1 MYERKDRNTESAS
14 LLGLGYLW
22 LMANERG
29 EPEDYIFLDINTEFE
44 LLLGLRCEDVLGKR
58 ASCVFDGGVPKGLDR
73 FAYYASVI
81 RSGRA
86 QEAVQWVEPP
96 GRYYRIT
103 VIPVRDDI
111 FALTMREAATPELP
125 FSRER
130 EEEETVLASLQTIF
144 NRTHD
149 SILLVEH
156 RDGMFRFVRNN
167 QLHQRLTG
175 FSDVAGTTPVMLLG
189 EEVGK
194 MLVGHY
200 EQCVRTG
207 RTVAY
212 EQWYDFA
219 SGARVWHT
227 EVTPLFGKDGIRYLL
242 CSSKDI
248 TELKKAQEENEIIS
262 RRLQSM
268 FDRHTAV
275 MLMIEPFTGKIVDA
289 NPSAS
294 TFYGYTKEEL
304 KALYIWNL
312 NIMASEEV
320 ERCRMMAYAQ
330 QKQLFQ
336 FQHRLKN
343 GQVRTV
349 DVYTCPISDGEMT
362 LLYSIIF
369 DVTDRERYRNELFQE
384 KEALRVTLRSI
395 GDGVVTTDET
405 GRITSLNLAAQE
417 ITGWMASEA
426 KGKRFS
432 EVFTLR
438 NEETGRPVENP
449 IQKVL
454 ETGRTIGLAN
464 HTELIHRNSRALPIA
479 DSAAPIR
486 AESGEIIGVVMVF
499 RDVSSEKEHGRQIRY
514 LSDHDHLTGLSNR
527 RYIEEAMPAF
537 DVSENLP
544 IAVVMGDVN
553 GLKITNDVFGH
564 EMGDR
569 LLQHMAVSIK
579 RHCRAEDMIARWG
592 GDEVVIF
599 MPCTDLERAEE
610 IVRHIKEEHLCAEMH
625 GLRMSISFGCAVKE
639 RPEESIES
647 VLRKAEEYMYH
658 QKLLDSKS
666 YRNAVINTLLATL
679 YEKSYETE
687 EHSERLEHY
696 CRMIGARLR
705 LSAEEMN
712 QLSLLA
718 VLHDIG
724 KVSIDPDILL
734 KPGRLT
740 PDEWEEMQRH
750 AEIGYRIAQA
760 TPDLAMVAELILSHH
775 ERWDGRGYP
784 RGLEGEEIPLSCRI
798 LAVVDAF
805 DAMTNDRIYRKAV
818 GYEAA
823 IAEIVGNAGTQF
835 DPAIAAV
842 FAEILMDEA
851 AVAQQ

>member
-1 MYERKDRNTESAS
+1 MYERKDRKTESTS
-14 LLGLGYLW
+14 LLGLGYLR
-22 LMANERG
+22 LIANEWG
-29 EPEDYIFLDINTEFE
+29 EPADYMFLDINAELE
-44 LLLGLRCEDVLGKR
+44 LLLGLRCDDVLGKR
-58 ASCVFDGGVPKGLDR
+58 ASCVFHGGVPKGLDR
-73 FAYYASVI
+73 FSYYASVI

-96 GRYYRIT
+96 GRYYSVT
-103 VIPVRDDI
+103 VIPVRDDV
-111 FALTMREAATPELP
+111 FALTMRE
-125 FSRER
+125 
-130 EEEETVLASLQTIF
+130 EEEAVLASLQTIF

-149 SILLVEH
+149 AILLVEH
-156 RDGMFRFVRNN
+156 RDGVFRFVRNN

-175 FSDVAGTTPVMLLG
+175 FSDVAGMTPVMLLG
-189 EEVGK
+189 EEVGQ

-219 SGARVWHT
+219 AGARVWHT
-227 EVTPLFGKDGIRYLL
+227 EVTPLFGKDGIRYLV

-248 TELKKAQEENEIIS
+248 TELKRAQEENEVIS

-289 NPSAS
+289 NPAACA
-294 TFYGYTKEEL
+294 FYGYTKEEL
-304 KALYIWNL
+304 KGLYIWNL
-312 NIMASEEV
+312 NIMPNEDV

-330 QKQLFQ
+330 QEQLFQ
-336 FQHRLKN
+336 FQHRLKS
-343 GQVRTV
+343 GEIRTV
-349 DVYTCPISDGEMT
+349 DVYTCPIADGETT

-369 DVTDRERYRNELFQE
+369 DVTDRERYKNELFQE

-395 GDGVVTTDET
+395 GDGVVTTDEM
-405 GRITSLNLAAQE
+405 GRVTSLNPAAQE
-417 ITGWMASEA
+417 ISGWMAGEA
-426 KGKRFS
+426 RGRLFS
-432 EVFTLR
+432 EVFSLR
-438 NEETGRPVENP
+438 SEETGRPVENP

-454 ETGRTIGLAN
+454 ETGRTVGLAN
-464 HTELIHRNSRALPIA
+464 HTELIHRNGRALPIA

-486 AESGEIIGVVMVF
+486 AENGEIIGVVMVF
-499 RDVSSEKEHGRQIRY
+499 RDVSSEKEQGRQIRY
-514 LSDHDHLTGLSNR
+514 LSDYDHLTGLSNR

-537 DVSENLP
+537 DIAENLP

-564 EMGDR
+564 GMGDQ
-569 LLQHMAVSIK
+569 LLRHMAASIK

-599 MPCTDLERAEE
+599 MPRTDLARAEE
-610 IVRHIKEEHLCAEMH
+610 IVRHIKDEHLCTEVH
-625 GLRMSISFGCAVKE
+625 GLRMSVSFGCAVKE
-639 RPEESIES
+639 RADESIES
-647 VLRKAEEYMYH
+647 ALRKAEESMYH

-687 EHSERLEHY
+687 EHSERLDHY
-696 CRMIGARLR
+696 CRMIGGRLR

-734 KPGRLT
+734 KPGKLT
-740 PDEWEEMQRH
+740 PQEWEEMQRH

-784 RGLEGEEIPLSCRI
+784 RGLKGEEIPLSCRI

-805 DAMTNDRIYRKAV
+805 DAMTNDRVYRKSI
-818 GYEAA
+818 GHKAA
-823 IAEIVGNAGTQF
+823 IAEIIGNAGTQF

-842 FAEILMDEA
+842 FAELLTAEA
-851 AVAQQ
+851 GSVQQ